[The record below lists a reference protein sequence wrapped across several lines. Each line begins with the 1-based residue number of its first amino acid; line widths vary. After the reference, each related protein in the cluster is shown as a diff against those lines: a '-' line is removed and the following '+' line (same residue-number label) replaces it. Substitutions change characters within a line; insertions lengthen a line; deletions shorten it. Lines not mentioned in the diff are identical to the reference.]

1 MDRSKG
7 KGATTT
13 RPRELPLPENCRVR
27 LVDLPV
33 QAGGLI
39 SVDEEGFVNIYLN
52 ARLSRDAQREAL
64 QHELRHHYRDGPY
77 SDRDIRTVEREVDAP
92 GLLSLDGT
100 PLKGPPTAFD
110 PAALRPVGRGVYLP
124 TGENRARAAAHVAR
138 LRELLL
144 EACKIYDVMPAPP
157 LLPLDALTAL
167 AGALGAG
174 DIAFVTWQ
182 RLDARCVPVMHLS
195 REDLYGAVYF
205 GDDGAPDNALMVML
219 PGAARLTVDIRRRGG
234 RLEVCGITREVDGRI
249 EKVY

>member
-1 MDRSKG
+1 M
-7 KGATTT
+7 

-64 QHELRHHYRDGPY
+64 QHELRHHYRGDLY
-77 SDRDIRTVEREVDAP
+77 SDRDIRTVEREADVP
-92 GLLSLDGT
+92 GLMYIDGT
-100 PLKGPPTAFD
+100 PLEDPPTLFD
-110 PAALRPVGRGVYLP
+110 PAALRRVGRGLYLP
-124 TGENRARAAAHVAR
+124 TGENLARAAAHVAR

-144 EACKIYDVMPAPP
+144 EACRIYDVMQTPP
-157 LLPLDALTAL
+157 LLPLDTLTAT

-174 DIAFVTWQ
+174 DIAFAGWQ
-182 RLDARCVPVMHLS
+182 RLDARRVPVVHLS

-219 PGAARLTVDIRRRGG
+219 PGEARLTVDIRRRRG
-234 RLEVCGITREVDGRI
+234 RLEVCGIVREIDGRI